1 MPNKRTRPLTIEEF
15 HIIDEAM
22 HKGGIGFRP
31 NDKIATA
38 LTLEANLGMRI
49 EDILDL
55 SLDKIVKNGNKRR
68 LDIIEKKTGKRKNS
82 VVQNEIYEFLIEY
95 CKRHNIEKY
104 ELLFPFGERHV
115 QKYLAT
121 VVWYLDLEDYNKIS
135 THSYRKLYGTT
146 MYYNNGKDI
155 ELVRRLLNHSSTKV
169 TQVYIG
175 ITDAQMESAI
185 ENHTILPTQLI

>member
-1 MPNKRTRPLTIEEF
+1 MANKRTRPLTIEEF
-15 HIIDEAM
+15 HQIDQAM

-38 LTLEANLGMRI
+38 LALEANLGIRI

-55 SLDKIVKNGNKRR
+55 SLNKIVKNGNKRR
-68 LDIIEKKTGKRKNS
+68 LNMIEKKTGKQRNF
-82 VVQNEIYEFLIEY
+82 VVPKEIYTFMVNY
-95 CKRHNIEKY
+95 CNRYGIAPEEK
-104 ELLFPFGERHV
+104 LFPFGERHV

-121 VVWYLDLEDYNKIS
+121 VVWYLDLEDYEMIS

-155 ELVRRLLNHSSTKV
+155 ELVRRLFNHSSTRI
-169 TQVYIG
+169 TQTYIG
-175 ITDAQMESAI
+175 VTDAQMENAI
-185 ENHTILPTQLI
+185 ENHTILPER